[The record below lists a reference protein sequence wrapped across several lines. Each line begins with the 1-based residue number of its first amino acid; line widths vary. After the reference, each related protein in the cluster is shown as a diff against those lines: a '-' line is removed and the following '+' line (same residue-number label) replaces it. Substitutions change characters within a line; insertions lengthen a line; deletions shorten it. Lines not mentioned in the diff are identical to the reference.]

1 MEGRRQGGEPP
12 ASRGRGARLP
22 GLEGEASGS
31 QPPRRPDD
39 GPARPLPGGKGWLRL
54 VKPRVDAP
62 VQTPPAGKAVP
73 ERQRT
78 LFDLLEEKQREAEQL
93 SLWPEGEK

>member
-1 MEGRRQGGEPP
+1 
-12 ASRGRGARLP
+12 
-22 GLEGEASGS
+22 
-31 QPPRRPDD
+31 
-39 GPARPLPGGKGWLRL
+39 
-54 VKPRVDAP
+54 